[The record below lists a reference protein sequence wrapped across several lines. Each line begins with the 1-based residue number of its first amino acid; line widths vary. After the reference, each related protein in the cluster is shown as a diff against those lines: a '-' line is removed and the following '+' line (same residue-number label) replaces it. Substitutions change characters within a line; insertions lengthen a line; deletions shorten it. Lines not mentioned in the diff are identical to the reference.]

1 MVKVSSNEIEIQKI
15 ARRIHMIESN
25 IADYENN
32 RGCIFYCSLIH
43 GKAFIYELY
52 ERLKEERRK
61 YTEATVQ

>member
-1 MVKVSSNEIEIQKI
+1 
-15 ARRIHMIESN
+15 MIESN

-61 YTEATVQ
+61 YAEATVQ